1 MSKFSE
7 HLDKCIS
14 NSGMTENQLAK
25 MSGFNRSYIALMK
38 NGQRV
43 SPDTEKMV
51 KLLDVICSPY
61 GRQWKY
67 PKIYHMR
74 SIFLCLGNSI
84 VRS

>member
-51 KLLDVICSPY
+51 KLLDALALQLQILLERYAYSEI
-61 GRQWKY
+61 GGTL
-67 PKIYHMR
+67 IL
-74 SIFLCLGNSI
+74 I
-84 VRS
+84 

>member
-38 NGQRV
+38 NGQRMMKEV
-43 SPDTEKMV
+43 RR
-51 KLLDVICSPY
+51 LLADMKQEE
-61 GRQWKY
+61 GDAE
-67 PKIYHMR
+67 
-74 SIFLCLGNSI
+74 
-84 VRS
+84 

>member
-43 SPDTEKMV
+43 SPDTEKNGQTSGCTGV
-51 KLLDVICSPY
+51 TA
-61 GRQWKY
+61 
-67 PKIYHMR
+67 
-74 SIFLCLGNSI
+74 F
-84 VRS
+84 